1 MKLLPGPSIKYEPL
15 TTYNLP
21 TTLNLSKWGFLL
33 INTPISALIRRGEHS
48 QILVSING
56 NVRSVSILSNDVV
69 IYSFTDT
76 VLSLELDHFTLA
88 LPLFEDG
95 TLVTY
100 KNGLQTS
107 LQKPKNPLYSWKD
120 QRKTLHWQSQA
131 GPSFFASTLDLE
143 TKVNPKTKLLEVI
156 SACLYS
162 ENKWGDCFY
171 DTYFINDYKNSK
183 ELILAFIASLFCYPF
198 NERNDGRVIYVHNF
212 SGGPALD
219 SVFILQ
225 TLAEF
230 TEKLKIIKKD
240 DKIISLK
247 VSKSVQSK
255 NDTTITFLD
264 SMSILPAKLKELGPA
279 FGVGFK
285 GEFDLAKVNKCK
297 TRRDFE
303 AISGR
308 PLSYQNTIN
317 KTVLYSTGPQKSL
330 VNQYLTCSAQI

>member
-1 MKLLPGPSIKYEPL
+1 MLNNFRDLQGRYKDFPIEGLYLRYLILSPDAPKANLKAMEMKLLPGPSIKYEPL

-120 QRKTLHWQSQA
+120 
-131 GPSFFASTLDLE
+131 
-143 TKVNPKTKLLEVI
+143 
-156 SACLYS
+156 
-162 ENKWGDCFY
+162 
-171 DTYFINDYKNSK
+171 
-183 ELILAFIASLFCYPF
+183 
-198 NERNDGRVIYVHNF
+198 
-212 SGGPALD
+212 
-219 SVFILQ
+219 
-225 TLAEF
+225 
-230 TEKLKIIKKD
+230 
-240 DKIISLK
+240 
-247 VSKSVQSK
+247 
-255 NDTTITFLD
+255 
-264 SMSILPAKLKELGPA
+264 
-279 FGVGFK
+279 
-285 GEFDLAKVNKCK
+285 
-297 TRRDFE
+297 
-303 AISGR
+303 
-308 PLSYQNTIN
+308 
-317 KTVLYSTGPQKSL
+317 
-330 VNQYLTCSAQI
+330 